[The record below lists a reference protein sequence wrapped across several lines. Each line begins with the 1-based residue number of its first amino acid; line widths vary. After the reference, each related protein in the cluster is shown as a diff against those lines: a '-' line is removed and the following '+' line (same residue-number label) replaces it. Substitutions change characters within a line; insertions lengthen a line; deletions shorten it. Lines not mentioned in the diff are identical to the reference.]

1 LSISSIALEKPAP
14 WISWAPQA
22 PFDIQPGGLQVIR
35 IMIDYASAPAGASQS
50 RLLINSNDPEDPI
63 LPGGVFVNVTA
74 SGNILFL
81 DGFED

>member
-1 LSISSIALEKPAP
+1 
-14 WISWAPQA
+14 
-22 PFDIQPGGLQVIR
+22 
-35 IMIDYASAPAGASQS
+35 MIDYASAPAGASQS